1 MAKKRKK
8 NWMDVSVREGISRLK
23 KSINKVAQKIVE
35 KTK

>member
-8 NWMDVSVREGISRLK
+8 NWMDVSIRQGISMLK
-23 KSINKVAQKIVE
+23 KGVNRVAGKIAE